1 MPIDGQLFR
10 HAMARLATGV
20 TVLVAREADGG
31 FIGMTASAVTS
42 LSLDPPMVLACIG
55 HAAAAHAA
63 LAGGE
68 SFGVN
73 ILAADQQETSRR
85 FADRTAQRFDG
96 AGMGRTPGGLPRLP
110 GALAWLEVRR
120 ATVHAG
126 GDHSIVTG
134 VVEWAEAADGE
145 PLLYFLGGYRRS
157 TNK

>member
-1 MPIDGQLFR
+1 MPIDSQLFR

-20 TVLVAREADGG
+20 TVLVAREREDG
-31 FIGMTASAVTS
+31 FIGMTASAVAS

-55 HAAAAHAA
+55 HSAAAHAP
-63 LAGGE
+63 LTGGA

-73 ILAADQQETSRR
+73 VLAAGQEEASRR
-85 FADRTAQRFDG
+85 FASRDEQRFDG
-96 AGMGRTPGGLPRLP
+96 AGMERTPGGLPRLP

-120 ATVHAG
+120 TAVHPA

-157 TNK
+157 AR

>member
-20 TVLVAREADGG
+20 AVLVAREGDDG

-55 HAAAAHAA
+55 RSAVAHAA
-63 LAGGE
+63 LTGGDA
-68 SFGVN
+68 FGVN
-73 ILAADQQETSRR
+73 VLAADQEEASHR
-85 FADRTAQRFDG
+85 FATRDQQRFDG
-96 AGMGRTPGGLPRLP
+96 AGMERTPAGLPRLP

-120 ATVHAG
+120 TAVHQG

-134 VVEWAEAADGE
+134 VVEWAAAADGE
-145 PLLYFLGGYRRS
+145 PLLYFLGGYRRGAP
-157 TNK
+157 